1 MWNLYTKG
9 VTYISTKE
17 SEAVGKLQV
26 PLGQVTAS
34 PIRLDDILSLSMLLQ
49 LLSCSLWMNSKFL
62 DPEVVHAC

>member
-34 PIRLDDILSLSMLLQ
+34 PIRLDDILSLSIFAAVIKLQ
-49 LLSCSLWMNSKFL
+49 FV
-62 DPEVVHAC
+62 DE